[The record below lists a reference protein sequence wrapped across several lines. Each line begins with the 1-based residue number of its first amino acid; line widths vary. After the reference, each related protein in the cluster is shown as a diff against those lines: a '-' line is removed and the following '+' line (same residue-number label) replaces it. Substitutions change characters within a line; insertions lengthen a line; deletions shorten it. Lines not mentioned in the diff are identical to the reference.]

1 MKQNYLNNIP
11 VDEAR
16 KLYLRAVKA
25 VAGERKTETVKT
37 NEAFG
42 RVLSKAVHAVICSPH
57 YNASAM
63 DGIAV
68 KASDT
73 VTAAE
78 NEPLFLPE
86 GSFCVVDTGD
96 AIPDEYDAVI
106 MVEDITEK
114 EGGVLIYAS
123 AHPWQNVRQIG

>member
-11 VDEAR
+11 IEEA
-16 KLYLRAVKA
+16 LSFYLGAIREAV
-25 VAGERKTETVKT
+25 GERKTETVKT
-37 NEAFG
+37 NKAFG
-42 RVLSKAVHAVICSPH
+42 RVLSKAVYAVICSPH

-73 VTAAE
+73 VNASE
-78 NEPLFLPE
+78 NEPLLLPD
-86 GSFCVVDTGD
+86 GSFAVVDTGD
-96 AIPDEYDAVI
+96 AVPDGYDAVI

-114 EGGVLIYAS
+114 DGGVLI
-123 AHPWQNVRQIG
+123 